1 MQLVAVAQAP
11 ELFFPAL
18 QRTAASIINATNV
31 SEGIR
36 KWTATFFWQAA
47 AELHEDQKRK
57 GGDVPYVS
65 HLIGVA
71 SIVLEHGGDEDQ
83 AIGALLHDALEDQA
97 HKMSPNEIRARFGD
111 RVEAIVEACT
121 DGNPEE
127 QRDRDPARWRV
138 RKQIYIDQ
146 VATKPADAL
155 LVSMADKLY
164 NARAILEDFREIGDK
179 LWPRFTAGKEGTLW
193 YYRSLLTAFRPR
205 AENRLWHELDRT
217 VAEIERLAG
226 G

>member
-1 MQLVAVAQAP
+1 M
-11 ELFFPAL
+11 
-18 QRTAASIINATNV
+18 
-31 SEGIR
+31 
-36 KWTATFFWQAA
+36 
-47 AELHEDQKRK
+47 
-57 GGDVPYVS
+57 S

-179 LWPRFTAGKEGTLW
+179 LWPRFTAGRVGNLW
-193 YYRSLLTAFRPR
+193 YYRALLTAFKARLEDRPGGGI
-205 AENRLWHELDRT
+205 RLWHELDRT

>member
-1 MQLVAVAQAP
+1 MAAAAPVVSPVVGRRFRDALV
-11 ELFFPAL
+11 
-18 QRTAASIINATNV
+18 
-31 SEGIR
+31 
-36 KWTATFFWQAA
+36 WA
-47 AELHEDQKRK
+47 AELHEAQKRK
-57 GGDVPYVS
+57 GGNIPYVA

-97 HKMSPNEIRARFGD
+97 HRMTPGEIRERFGM
-111 RVEAIVEACT
+111 RVQNIVDACT
-121 DGNPEE
+121 DGEPEE
-127 QRDRDPARWRV
+127 QRDRDSGRWKI
-138 RKQIYIDQ
+138 RKQNYIDGI
-146 VATKPADAL
+146 ATKPAEAL

-179 LWPRFTAGKEGTLW
+179 LWPRFTAGKDGTLW

-217 VAEIERLAG
+217 VAEIERLARAQ
-226 G
+226 

>member
-1 MQLVAVAQAP
+1 MELYRRNGARARPAARRGRWPREKTQIFRRDPRGRLRGRGQDLLLFRRVEVQLV
-11 ELFFPAL
+11 
-18 QRTAASIINATNV
+18 
-31 SEGIR
+31 
-36 KWTATFFWQAA
+36 
-47 AELHEDQKRK
+47 EDQKRK

-164 NARAILEDFREIGDK
+164 NARAILEDFRELGDK

-205 AENRLWHELDRT
+205 ART
-217 VAEIERLAG
+217 SPSATRVALA
-226 G
+226 

>member
-1 MQLVAVAQAP
+1 MPAVGKRFRDALV
-11 ELFFPAL
+11 
-18 QRTAASIINATNV
+18 
-31 SEGIR
+31 
-36 KWTATFFWQAA
+36 WA

-71 SIVLEHGGDEDQ
+71 AIVLEHGGDEDQ

-164 NARAILEDFREIGDK
+164 NARAILEDFRELGDK

-205 AENRLWHELDRT
+205 AENRLGHELDRT

>member
-1 MQLVAVAQAP
+1 MPAVGKRFRDALV
-11 ELFFPAL
+11 
-18 QRTAASIINATNV
+18 
-31 SEGIR
+31 
-36 KWTATFFWQAA
+36 WA

-71 SIVLEHGGDEDQ
+71 AIVLEHGGTEDQ

-127 QRDRDPARWRV
+127 QHDRDPARWRV

-179 LWPRFTAGKEGTLW
+179 LWPRFTAGRVGNLW
-193 YYRSLLTAFRPR
+193 YYRALLTAFKARLEDRPGGGI
-205 AENRLWHELDRT
+205 RLWHELDRT

>member
-1 MQLVAVAQAP
+1 MPAVGKRFRDALV
-11 ELFFPAL
+11 
-18 QRTAASIINATNV
+18 
-31 SEGIR
+31 
-36 KWTATFFWQAA
+36 WA

-71 SIVLEHGGDEDQ
+71 AIVLEHGGTEDQ

-205 AENRLWHELDRT
+205 AENRLWHELYRT